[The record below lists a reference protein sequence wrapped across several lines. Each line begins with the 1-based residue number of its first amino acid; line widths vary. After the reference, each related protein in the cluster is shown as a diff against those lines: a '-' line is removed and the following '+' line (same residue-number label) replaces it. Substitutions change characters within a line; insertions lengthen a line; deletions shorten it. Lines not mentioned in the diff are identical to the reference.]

1 MPFMKKV
8 NGKSVRDYDREVKLY
23 TSKPEVIKKRVEQ
36 NKARRIMEKAGKV
49 RKGDGKDVDHKTPLS
64 KGGNNRT
71 SNLRV
76 VSRGTNRSFSR
87 NADSSVLNQ
96 ISKRERSSKR

>member
-1 MPFMKKV
+1 MPFMK
-8 NGKSVRDYDREVKLY
+8 NGKRDYKREVALY

-49 RKGDGKDVDHKTPLS
+49 KKGDGKDVDHTKPLS
-64 KGGNNRT
+64 KGGKTTR

-76 VSRGTNRSFSR
+76 TSRSSNRSFRR
-87 NADSSVLNQ
+87 NADGSLLNQ
-96 ISKRERSSKR
+96 ISKRGK